1 MCTGITSRGSPTF
14 VTSYDH
20 ATETEIVILLLVW
33 YFLGPNLLDEEAA
46 VKFAWDVISY
56 IRIYHLVKQ
65 GCACLLSSVAVI
77 SEIPGLPPQC
87 LSFIKRS
94 IQDD

>member
-1 MCTGITSRGSPTF
+1 MGLSCWPPFLEKTNKLIEKVAWAMCTGITSRRSPTF

-33 YFLGPNLLDEEAA
+33 CFLGPNLLDEEAA

-65 GCACLLSSVAVI
+65 GCACLLSSV
-77 SEIPGLPPQC
+77 P
-87 LSFIKRS
+87 
-94 IQDD
+94 